1 MKIPFFL
8 PEIKNEDKK
17 MVVTAMSNSS
27 LTDGPK
33 LKEFEKKFARFTNS
47 KFSVGVSNATS
58 ALLLSL
64 NAIGI
69 QKGDEIIIPDMTF
82 IATSSAVIL
91 SGGIPVLADIKK
103 DDLTI
108 SPESIERSVTKK
120 TKAIIV
126 VHFAGTPCNMDR
138 IKKIARK
145 NNLKIVEDCAHAIGT
160 FYKKRHVGSIGDVGC
175 FSFYPTKNITTFE
188 GGMIITNNKKIFEY
202 TKKARNHGITKTL
215 TQRYSKGRPWE
226 YDIIEPGYNF
236 RLDEI
241 RSSLG
246 INQLKRI
253 KKINSKRKKI
263 CQYYN
268 KGLGNI
274 KGIDVPE
281 LFPNNGEHSYHLYII
296 QTGKK
301 FGLSR
306 DSLVKKL
313 KTSGITTTVHYKPLH
328 KFSVMK
334 EYAKIYDKLNN
345 SKHAYKEILSLPLY
359 LGLTLKQQ
367 DYVINQIKNIQRRH

>member
-17 MVVTAMSNSS
+17 MVMTAMSNSS

-145 NNLKIVEDCAHAIGT
+145 NNFK
-160 FYKKRHVGSIGDVGC
+160 
-175 FSFYPTKNITTFE
+175 
-188 GGMIITNNKKIFEY
+188 
-202 TKKARNHGITKTL
+202 
-215 TQRYSKGRPWE
+215 
-226 YDIIEPGYNF
+226 
-236 RLDEI
+236 
-241 RSSLG
+241 
-246 INQLKRI
+246 
-253 KKINSKRKKI
+253 
-263 CQYYN
+263 
-268 KGLGNI
+268 
-274 KGIDVPE
+274 
-281 LFPNNGEHSYHLYII
+281 
-296 QTGKK
+296 
-301 FGLSR
+301 
-306 DSLVKKL
+306 
-313 KTSGITTTVHYKPLH
+313 
-328 KFSVMK
+328 
-334 EYAKIYDKLNN
+334 
-345 SKHAYKEILSLPLY
+345 
-359 LGLTLKQQ
+359 
-367 DYVINQIKNIQRRH
+367 DY